1 MSIHVACCTHRG
13 SPPSQQD
20 ALLIGTEIRQSDNW
34 SRRFNP
40 AGTDVLVAV
49 ADGVGAN
56 PNSRFVSRALLD
68 ELPEVIAQNPEW
80 TQDGLL
86 SNRHVREAH
95 LRLCAAAAHRRR
107 LRGGA
112 TTIVA
117 AHVRDGRAV
126 VLNCG
131 DSRAYL
137 RTSDGTVRQLS
148 RDHTE
153 LQRLRDSGDAADGID
168 YASIY
173 DMLTDCIA
181 ADPEESDFSIH
192 RAEVVL
198 GHTDVLVLC
207 SDGVHDALTDAVWRG
222 IMAEVRDPGELV
234 AAARAEVLKAGAPD
248 NLTFIALSTST

>member
-34 SRRFNP
+34 SRSFNS
-40 AGTDVLVAV
+40 ARADLLVAV
-49 ADGVGAN
+49 ADGVGAK
-56 PNSRFVSRALLD
+56 PNSKFVSRAMLA
-68 ELPEVIAQNPEW
+68 ELPEAIAQNPGC
-80 TQDGLL
+80 THDDLL

-95 LRLCAAAAHRRR
+95 LRLCAAATHRPR

-137 RTSDGTVRQLS
+137 RTSDGAVRQLS

-153 LQRLRDSGDAADGID
+153 LQRLRDNGDAVDGID

-181 ADPEESDFSIH
+181 ADPEESDFAIH
-192 RAEVVL
+192 RAEVAL
-198 GHTDVLVLC
+198 GPADILVLC

-222 IMAEVRDPGELV
+222 IIAERSGPGELI
-234 AAARAEVLKAGAPD
+234 AAARAAVLKVGAPD
-248 NLTFIALSTST
+248 NFTLIALSSSK

>member
-1 MSIHVACCTHRG
+1 MSFHVACCTHRG

-34 SRRFNP
+34 SRSFIP
-40 AGTDVLVAV
+40 DGADVLVAA

-56 PNSRFVSRALLD
+56 PNSKFVSRALLD
-68 ELPEVIAQNPEW
+68 EIPGVIAQHPEW
-80 TQDGLL
+80 THDGLL

-95 LRLCAAAAHRRR
+95 LRLCAAATHRRR

-137 RTSDGTVRQLS
+137 RTSDGAVRQLS

-153 LQRLRDSGDAADGID
+153 LQRLRDNGDAVDGID

-192 RAEVVL
+192 RAEVAL
-198 GHTDVLVLC
+198 GPADVLILC
-207 SDGVHDALTDAVWRG
+207 SDGVHDALTDPGWRG
-222 IMAEVRDPGELV
+222 IIAERSDPGELI
-234 AAARAEVLKAGAPD
+234 AATRAAVLKIGAPD
-248 NLTFIALSTST
+248 NFTAVALSWSE